1 MAIAA
6 TLPFEQAAGRIW
18 DVLVVGAGPAGAFA
32 AHEIARQNAS
42 VLLVDKAAF
51 PRYKVCGGCLNAA
64 ALATLQAAGLGSLPI
79 QLGGK
84 PFHALRLAVGSQF
97 ASIPLPAGVAVSR
110 EAFDTALIEQAI
122 FSGADFLPLTT
133 AVLDSVSD
141 QSRRAVLYHSL
152 KPMPVQARVVLVAD
166 GLGGGLLKSEAGFT
180 KVAAKHSRVGV
191 GTIANAAPDFYEA
204 GSIFMAC
211 ARGGYVGIV
220 QIENS
225 QLEIAAAFDPEFLRR
240 AGGSGK
246 AAELVIKQAGFPC
259 VDGLAA
265 MAWRGTPAL
274 THTQSRLAVTRL
286 FVLGD
291 AAGYVEP
298 FTGEGMAWALAS
310 AAAVTSFAIEA
321 AQNWAPS
328 LADQWTQCHRA
339 LLGSR
344 QKACK
349 RVTRLLRQ
357 PLLMRAAVG
366 ALSKAPSLAAPL
378 VKYLNAELAYAG
390 SSS

>member
-1 MAIAA
+1 MALAA

-32 AHEIARQNAS
+32 AREAARQNAS

-64 ALATLQAAGLGSLPI
+64 ALATLNAAGLRDLAL

-84 PFHALRLAVGSQF
+84 PLHALRLAVSSQF
-97 ASIPLPAGVAVSR
+97 ASISLPGGVAVSR
-110 EAFDTALIEQAI
+110 EAFDVALIEQAI

-133 AVLDSVSD
+133 AALDGVDS
-141 QSRRAVLYHSL
+141 QSRQVMLHQGL
-152 KPMPVQARVVLVAD
+152 KPVPVQARVVLVAD
-166 GLGGGLLKSEAGFT
+166 GLGGGLLKDEPGFT
-180 KVAAKHSRVGV
+180 HVAANHSRVGV
-191 GTIANAAPDFYEA
+191 GTIIEAAPGFYET
-204 GSIFMAC
+204 GTIFMAC
-211 ARGGYVGIV
+211 ASGGYVGMV
-220 QIENS
+220 QVENGR
-225 QLEIAAAFDPEFLRR
+225 LDIAAAFDPEFLRQV
-240 AGGSGK
+240 GGSGK
-246 AAELVIKQAGFPC
+246 AAESVIKQAGFPC
-259 VDGLAA
+259 VDGLAT
-265 MAWRGTPAL
+265 MAWRGTPTL
-274 THTQSRLAVTRL
+274 THTLSRLASTRL

-310 AAAVTSFAIEA
+310 AAAVTSFTIEA
-321 AQNWAPS
+321 ARNWTPS

-349 RVTRLLRQ
+349 RVTRWLRQ
-357 PLLMRAAVG
+357 PLLMQAAVG
-366 ALSKAPSLAAPL
+366 ALSKAPGLAAPL

-390 SSS
+390 GS